1 MTCAE
6 HAAKAGAKCR
16 IFADSGQSL
25 RSQCGIVI
33 GMDKVVC
40 DTQMD
45 WLLSKYFSKIADDLA
60 LVSQRLVGQVR

>member
-1 MTCAE
+1 
-6 HAAKAGAKCR
+6 
-16 IFADSGQSL
+16 
-25 RSQCGIVI
+25 
-33 GMDKVVC
+33 MDKVVC